1 MLAFPPYTSFY
12 FQDLPQ
18 TPNTLIPFVA
28 APSPKPNGTRKFTPH
43 WGAARPQ
50 PSSRAYMV
58 RKRFSDLKGGWG
70 HKDHHHPRKYGLTWQ
85 SLRQGKS
92 CCICSPFFGGNDMV
106 FPFDGVYVSILLG
119 DYWGAMMVNNTLTR
133 LYLLGGLTFG
143 RRPLDSHYKHDRFF
157 LSNHHFGYDFC
168 KKRYAIASIWRVW
181 SQECSLI
188 RMMGTKDMPGFVAPS
203 KTHIASKKKTILSLL
218 E

>member
-1 MLAFPPYTSFY
+1 MSDNGETSPGSCTHEEGEEIMVWGDEGNIYIYMIDASIPSLYFIIFPRSST
-12 FQDLPQ
+12 
-18 TPNTLIPFVA
+18 NTKHTRPPFVA

-85 SLRQGKS
+85 SLRLSENHVDS
-92 CCICSPFFGGNDMV
+92 CCICSPFFGGNDMF

-119 DYWGAMMVNNTLTR
+119 DY
-133 LYLLGGLTFG
+133 
-143 RRPLDSHYKHDRFF
+143 
-157 LSNHHFGYDFC
+157 
-168 KKRYAIASIWRVW
+168 
-181 SQECSLI
+181 
-188 RMMGTKDMPGFVAPS
+188 
-203 KTHIASKKKTILSLL
+203 
-218 E
+218 